1 MKNEILEEVWRAR
14 DKIFA
19 ECDYDLKKLVT
30 RKVQVLP
37 ALQKLTGHRAGRPG
51 PRQAGCPPPR
61 NWHCPPARP
70 PGKGI

>member
-30 RKVQVLP
+30 RMRSLEAKHPERLVSYASRTAKDIIHKPAAKAEKPARAKRNTLP
-37 ALQKLTGHRAGRPG
+37 A
-51 PRQAGCPPPR
+51 
-61 NWHCPPARP
+61 
-70 PGKGI
+70 

>member
-19 ECDYDLKKLVT
+19 DCDYDLKKLVT

-37 ALQKLTGHRAGRPG
+37 AHSKNGLAAGRDAGCHRAGMGPLPG
-51 PRQAGCPPPR
+51 RC
-61 NWHCPPARP
+61 
-70 PGKGI
+70 